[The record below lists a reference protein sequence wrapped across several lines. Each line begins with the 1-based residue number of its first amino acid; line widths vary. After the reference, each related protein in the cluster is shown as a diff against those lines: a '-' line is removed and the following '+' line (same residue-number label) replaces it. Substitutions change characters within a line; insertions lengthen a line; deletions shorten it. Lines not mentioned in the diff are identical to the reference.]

1 MLDLLVSYDFIFV
14 DQKRVIKSVTV
25 NILNSLFVE
34 INPSEWKQLPLRVSK
49 SILAP
54 TLLLYRILH
63 KARASKN
70 KRCSRWNGSI
80 RKLEIFE
87 KISTRL
93 HWPIKNIVN

>member
-25 NILNSLFVE
+25 SNILNSLFVE

-54 TLLLYRILH
+54 TFGALSDF
-63 KARASKN
+63 A
-70 KRCSRWNGSI
+70 
-80 RKLEIFE
+80 
-87 KISTRL
+87 
-93 HWPIKNIVN
+93 